1 MYLKFMNLSVCV
13 NAKRKK
19 KYKRKE
25 NFILL
30 IYVIYI
36 YDHESNMIMSLMKN
50 KKTIWL
56 LFFQSNSE
64 NVFFDGAISK
74 MPFFERVIIERV

>member
-1 MYLKFMNLSVCV
+1 
-13 NAKRKK
+13 
-19 KYKRKE
+19 
-25 NFILL
+25 
-30 IYVIYI
+30 
-36 YDHESNMIMSLMKN
+36 MIMSLMKN